1 MFNYGFAKKIADSI
15 TTTDNQ
21 PLATDFSNLSGFDNT
36 SFIPFGISP
45 STAQSIEDNVSS
57 GLSDLGDKLVT
68 GFDNMLK
75 SFSSSAMEAE
85 RLSAE
90 RQMQFQKQSADDA
103 MKFSAEQ
110 AELDR
115 IFQQSSAD
123 KAMAFEKQMADD
135 AMKHQK
141 YMSDTAYQRA
151 IADMQA
157 AGLNPILAVTQGGA
171 SSPAGIAGSGFSA
184 GGSSASGIASNGSKG
199 RMASAKSA
207 DLSIFS
213 NVFTSAGAL
222 IGALGSLLKG
232 R

>member
-1 MFNYGFAKKIADSI
+1 MFNYGYAQKIANSI
-15 TTTDNQ
+15 STTNNQ
-21 PLATDFSNLSGFDNT
+21 PLATDFSNLSGFDNS

-45 STAQSIEDNVSS
+45 STAQKIDVNVSS
-57 GLSDLGDKLVT
+57 GLNDLGDKLVT

-85 RLSAE
+85 RLAAE
-90 RQMQFQKQSADDA
+90 RQMAFQKQSADDA

-135 AMKHQK
+135 AMNYQSH
-141 YMSDTAYQRA
+141 MSNTAYQRA
-151 IADMQA
+151 VADMQA

-184 GGSSASGIASNGSKG
+184 GGSSASGVSSSGAKG
-199 RMASAKSA
+199 NMSSAKSA

-222 IGALGSLLKG
+222 IGALGYLLKE